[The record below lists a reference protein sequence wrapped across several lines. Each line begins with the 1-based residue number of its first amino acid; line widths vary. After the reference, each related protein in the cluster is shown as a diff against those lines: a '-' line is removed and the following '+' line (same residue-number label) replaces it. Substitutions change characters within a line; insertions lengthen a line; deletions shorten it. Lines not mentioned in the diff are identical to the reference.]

1 MATPDAYLTPFTGLR
16 YMGPRKGP
24 GLFLVCQGW
33 PWPMM
38 KGQSRP
44 FMINS
49 GNPGNF
55 VERERESWWWTL
67 GRDCWADPQM
77 IPLLMNLVSWVSP
90 STPHMKS
97 RCRQKVENIPVFC
110 LFPKTRVSLSGL
122 DMWPLLLTRWRR
134 IRECL
139 ERENGVKGHSSL
151 GGETRNRRFVGGAE
165 IFGTLI
171 TGTDPRPG
179 SRPVHLP
186 TLGNLHSPFGW
197 FCAGV
202 KRLESG

>member
-1 MATPDAYLTPFTGLR
+1 M
-16 YMGPRKGP
+16 
-24 GLFLVCQGW
+24 
-33 PWPMM
+33 
-38 KGQSRP
+38 
-44 FMINS
+44 
-49 GNPGNF
+49 
-55 VERERESWWWTL
+55 RESWWWTL
-67 GRDCWADPQM
+67 GRACWADPQL
-77 IPLLMNLVSWVSP
+77 IPLLMNLVSWLSP

-151 GGETRNRRFVGGAE
+151 GGETRKRRFVGGRKYLE
-165 IFGTLI
+165 LLSLELILGQGHVQCIFTLLEPC
-171 TGTDPRPG
+171 TH
-179 SRPVHLP
+179 S
-186 TLGNLHSPFGW
+186 LGRCW

-202 KRLESG
+202 KRLKSG